1 MAKIIIVDDQ
11 PYTAEFLKKALEGN
25 GHEVALI
32 GDGWAA
38 LIVSMFRARL
48 ILINQVYRHG
58 SGWLLFNHLKEISS
72 KLSMMLYFMDACNLS
87 SARWIVE
94 AVDKALA
101 YKRKEP
107 HAFVNPD
114 RVRNVKVAY

>member
-1 MAKIIIVDDQ
+1 MRWQ
-11 PYTAEFLKKALEGN
+11 
-25 GHEVALI
+25 LI